1 MEVTIIRMIT
11 MHYSLIIYYLY
22 KKDDKVYSIL
32 YLAEESNS
40 NKEITWFKFRLVS
53 NIIKLKVNNWKLN
66 RKDQQKLLFL

>member
-32 YLAEESNS
+32 YLVEESNS
-40 NKEITWFKFRLVS
+40 NKEITWSKFRLVS

>member
-1 MEVTIIRMIT
+1 MEVTIIRTIT

-40 NKEITWFKFRLVS
+40 NKEITWSKFRLVS

>member
-40 NKEITWFKFRLVS
+40 NKEITWSKFRLVS

-66 RKDQQKLLFL
+66 RKDQQKILFL

>member
-1 MEVTIIRMIT
+1 MKRMMEVTIVMEVTIIRMIT

-40 NKEITWFKFRLVS
+40 NKEIT
-53 NIIKLKVNNWKLN
+53 
-66 RKDQQKLLFL
+66 

>member
-40 NKEITWFKFRLVS
+40 NKEITWSKFRLVS